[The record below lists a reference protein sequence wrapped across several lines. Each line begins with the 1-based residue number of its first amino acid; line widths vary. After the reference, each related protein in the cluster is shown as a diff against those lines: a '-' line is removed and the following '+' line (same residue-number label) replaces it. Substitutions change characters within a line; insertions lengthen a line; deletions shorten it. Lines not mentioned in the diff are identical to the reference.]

1 MGQTGPRRL
10 WRVLIAAILSL
21 ISLLFV
27 TILSLLWP
35 LLSRC
40 YGRCFPAVI
49 PLFREPPAT
58 EENEPGQRLALI
70 LTARTTSLEKRCRA
84 GAAGSAQCDPKRLD
98 SINGDRRK

>member
-10 WRVLIAAILSL
+10 WWVLIVAILSL

-27 TILSLLWP
+27 TILSLL
-35 LLSRC
+35 SCC

-49 PLFREPPAT
+49 PLFRERPAT

-70 LTARTTSLEKRCRA
+70 LTARTTSLEKRCRT
-84 GAAGSAQCDPKRLD
+84 GATGSAQCDPKRLD